1 MTEKEVK
8 EYIRIIYN
16 GIPKLY
22 NRLNEAQEE
31 LEKKNLVLM
40 KKIISTYLHRF
51 V

>member
-31 LEKKNLVLM
+31 LEEKFSFNEEDYK
-40 KKIISTYLHRF
+40 YLF
-51 V
+51 A